1 MNLQLTEDQSMIR
14 ETVRVFAEKEL
25 DPAIG
30 ASLLNVEDMNT
41 ASCENMIVIEK
52 EGHVAWL
59 VINRPQ
65 KMNAMSMAMIYG
77 LRDAIRQLDSDNE
90 VRVIIL
96 KGEGSCFTVGLDL
109 KEATQEL
116 IPDDSVAGHEPLRKK
131 ILNLQDCVTVF
142 ENCRKPVIAAI
153 HGFCYGVGLDF
164 TSACDIRIAAK
175 DAVFSIRETK
185 VAIIADMG
193 SLQRMPN
200 IVGEGWARELALTG
214 RDFTAVEALKMG
226 LVTHICTDCDD
237 LYVRAGELAREIAA
251 NSPLAVEGAKE
262 VLNYTRDHGVEAGL
276 EYVAHK
282 NAVALY
288 CEDFKEA
295 MQAFAEKRPPVFSG
309 K

>member
-1 MNLQLTEDQSMIR
+1 MAAENLIL
-14 ETVRVFAEKEL
+14 
-25 DPAIG
+25 
-30 ASLLNVEDMNT
+30 
-41 ASCENMIVIEK
+41 IEK

-65 KMNAMSMAMIYG
+65 QMNALSMAMING
-77 LRDAIRQLDSDNE
+77 LRDAIRQLEADSE
-90 VRVIIL
+90 VRVIVL
-96 KGEGSCFTVGLDL
+96 KGEGRCFTVGLDL

-116 IPDDSVAGHEPLRKK
+116 IPDDSVAGREQLRKK
-131 ILNLQDCVTVF
+131 ILDLQDCVTVF
-142 ENCRKPVIAAI
+142 ESCRKPVIAAI
-153 HGFCYGVGLDF
+153 HGFCYGGGLDF

-214 RDFTAVEALKMG
+214 RDFTAEEALQMG
-226 LVTHICTDCDD
+226 FITHICAD
-237 LYVRAGELAREIAA
+237 LDALYAKAGELAREIAA
-251 NSPLAVEGAKE
+251 NSPVAVEGTKE
-262 VLNYTRDHGVEAGL
+262 VLNYTRNHGVEAGL
-276 EYVAHK
+276 EYVAQK

-295 MQAFAEKRPPVFSG
+295 IQAFAQKRPPVFTG